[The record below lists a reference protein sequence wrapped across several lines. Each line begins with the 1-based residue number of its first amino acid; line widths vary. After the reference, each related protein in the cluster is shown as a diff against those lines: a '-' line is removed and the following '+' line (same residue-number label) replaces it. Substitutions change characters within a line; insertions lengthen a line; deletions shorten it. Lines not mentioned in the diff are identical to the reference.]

1 MQESN
6 MNDSH
11 DLRKLIGIVIPGLIV
26 VIVAVV
32 TPFVILLRN
41 GVPPSDPPPPG
52 WDSSVVIYLW
62 AANFSIGHIQ
72 DRYILGD
79 GVTNLHALIFVVMT
93 LIYLIVQ
100 STVIGRKLQAKYGL
114 AIGIVLFLIWISVCQ
129 LIYGTLQDWT
139 LIQIPLL
146 PLVGI
151 SILLVGYGKQRIG

>member
-6 MNDSH
+6 LNGSYDIK
-11 DLRKLIGIVIPGLIV
+11 KLIGITIPSLIV
-26 VIVAVV
+26 VIVAMV

-52 WDSSVVIYLW
+52 WDSSVAIYLW

-79 GVTNLHALIFVVMT
+79 GVTNLHALIFVAMT
-93 LIYLIVQ
+93 LIYVIIQ
-100 STVIGRKLQAKYGL
+100 SIVIGRKLQVKHGVV
-114 AIGIVLFLIWISVCQ
+114 IEIVLLLIWISICQ

-151 SILLVGYGKQRIG
+151 SVLLVLYGKQRIG

>member
-1 MQESN
+1 MQESYLK
-6 MNDSH
+6 DSN
-11 DLRKLIGIVIPGLIV
+11 DLRKLIGIIIPGLIV
-26 VIVAVV
+26 VIVAIV
-32 TPFVILLRN
+32 TPFVILFRN
-41 GVPPSDPPPPG
+41 GVPPDPPPPG